1 MEMIRSLIKYTLF
14 SWNFTMDGLNV
25 LYNVHEIF
33 FEIEMTAFSYFD
45 HHSIQLFLLVSIQF
59 NWNCLFTKIP
69 TNIYS
74 NQHFIAWTSH
84 LFAIMDFHNF
94 EQSKK
99 LGEFYYTIKSISGR
113 FCACTWCFWISTVRS
128 SSYFMLYLQLF
139 MGEFT
144 GNKKN
149 SISIIRRKYIRVL

>member
-25 LYNVHEIF
+25 LYNIHDIF

-45 HHSIQLFLLVSIQF
+45 HHSIQLFFAGFNSIQLKLSF
-59 NWNCLFTKIP
+59 HKDTDK
-69 TNIYS
+69 
-74 NQHFIAWTSH
+74 H
-84 LFAIMDFHNF
+84 LFKSKFYRMNLTLVCHNGLPQF
-94 EQSKK
+94 WPVKK

-144 GNKKN
+144 GSYGEN
-149 SISIIRRKYIRVL
+149 SCNE

>member
-14 SWNFTMDGLNV
+14 SWNFTMDGLSV
-25 LYNVHEIF
+25 QCTWLFLKLRWPLFPILT
-33 FEIEMTAFSYFD
+33 IIQFSF
-45 HHSIQLFLLVSIQF
+45 FLLVSIQF

-74 NQHFIAWTSH
+74 NQHFVAWTSH

-99 LGEFYYTIKSISGR
+99 LGEFYYTIKSISEI
-113 FCACTWCFWISTVRS
+113 FCACTRCFGLKFLNWHS
-128 SSYFMLYLQLF
+128 
-139 MGEFT
+139 
-144 GNKKN
+144 
-149 SISIIRRKYIRVL
+149 